1 MRRTNPENPDT
12 STAKQRLFDRTL
24 ALHTDCLGVSCRVQA
39 IARFQP
45 RALWNHGNAILL
57 QMTMR
62 KDRRNLTTF
71 GYFKLLLEAR
81 SKRLLSTVALISPF
95 ETPQVL

>member
-1 MRRTNPENPDT
+1 MKARRPLSRTRLRRRSCIRLYRHFDY
-12 STAKQRLFDRTL
+12 KQQTRVSRTVH
-24 ALHTDCLGVSCRVQA
+24 AM
-39 IARFQP
+39 
-45 RALWNHGNAILL
+45 AILL

-71 GYFKLLLEAR
+71 GYFKLLLEAG

>member
-1 MRRTNPENPDT
+1 M
-12 STAKQRLFDRTL
+12 
-24 ALHTDCLGVSCRVQA
+24 
-39 IARFQP
+39 
-45 RALWNHGNAILL
+45 AILL